1 MGSFHT
7 LYIHKFQVQ
16 EAARATEQ
24 TSIRRRAA
32 RFLTIDEQLPL
43 LCHLVAMQLQHLAET
58 FSRLPVRFGRQVW
71 PQREGG
77 IKIGPFIHTHTFK
90 LGEISQCF
98 MSFWKYHQI

>member
-43 LCHLVAMQLQHLAET
+43 LCHLVAMQLQHLSEI
-58 FSRLPVRFGRQVW
+58 FSRLPVRLEDKSGLS
-71 PQREGG
+71 G
-77 IKIGPFIHTHTFK
+77 K
-90 LGEISQCF
+90 GESKSDHSYIPKPSNWGKF
-98 MSFWKYHQI
+98 HSVS